1 MATKAGDGPNNDPEP
16 VITPHLFG
24 EHSSTFTLSHSTSK
38 IAVENWSAP
47 RSSTKARHRRLSGSS
62 RHSSRSTKS
71 VRRHIESVS
80 KTTVPEYHPRSYA
93 EMMRIPNV
101 YERIV
106 FYEKTFDLCMQANS
120 ALSAWST
127 RVRQQGIPIAMRQ
140 GYQPPPRSN
149 DANDTLKTNN
159 GLSGSISMFLRKSKP
174 PVLTSYSQASENR
187 QSNQFFPPSMSRR
200 SLARYAQSR
209 SSPQDSPNLSY
220 SFARPPH
227 PVSLFQRHTDM
238 PSPGHRSRVGHAK
251 QMPFTSMRRSIE
263 RPVEKVRNVE
273 TSDALREMCDV
284 LPQMDECVL
293 NDYLK
298 KAGGDS
304 VLGISLA
311 VGQFKQHLV
320 RSLPFGQG

>member
-1 MATKAGDGPNNDPEP
+1 MCSKDVLSQIADLQSFIDDFDMHESLSAAAFARHTLQASEKTLIEPNGSALLDTVELRFSHDLSSLMDQFKLTDEKTQVEPSVPPPIKQNPIVEKNHKPVQRIRQMQRPAVVHRPPVVHQPSVIQRPPEASTPRSSRNIQRHSGKKIMKGTISKTEIPELLCTPQIALTPQMATKAGDGPNNDPEP

-140 GYQPPPRSN
+140 G
-149 DANDTLKTNN
+149 K
-159 GLSGSISMFLRKSKP
+159 
-174 PVLTSYSQASENR
+174 
-187 QSNQFFPPSMSRR
+187 
-200 SLARYAQSR
+200 
-209 SSPQDSPNLSY
+209 
-220 SFARPPH
+220 
-227 PVSLFQRHTDM
+227 
-238 PSPGHRSRVGHAK
+238 
-251 QMPFTSMRRSIE
+251 
-263 RPVEKVRNVE
+263 
-273 TSDALREMCDV
+273 
-284 LPQMDECVL
+284 
-293 NDYLK
+293 
-298 KAGGDS
+298 
-304 VLGISLA
+304 
-311 VGQFKQHLV
+311 
-320 RSLPFGQG
+320 